1 LSALRVARFAGEA
14 GTAAAGAVDPH
25 YKLVINAT
33 DPNSQDALV
42 HDSTIFPIVTGPW
55 VANTDRSKWIAPL
68 VNSVEAAGGDYAY
81 RTTFDLRAMTPPR
94 PCCWALGQR
103 TTWARTSN

>member
-42 HDSTIFPIVTGPW
+42 HDSTIFPIVSGPW

-68 VNSVEAAGGDYAY
+68 VNSRLGFG
-81 RTTFDLRAMTPPR
+81 RRLRLPHYVR
-94 PCCWALGQR
+94 PHGL
-103 TTWARTSN
+103 